1 MSVLVPPEQIRVEIP
16 VKYVFDFTK
25 RSKNYKMMKKQRGN
39 EGDGFEEC
47 EYEFERRCDSKIEP
61 GDLEKLEAELRRKQ

>member
-1 MSVLVPPEQIRVEIP
+1 VPPEQIKVEIP

-25 RSKNYKMMKKQRGN
+25 RSKNYRLMKHGN
-39 EGDGFEEC
+39 ENRE

-61 GDLEKLEAELRRKQ
+61 GDLEKLEAELKKK